1 VGVDVDV
8 GAGVGVTVGVAVG
21 GNIPAWHALSRKTR
35 AARINLR
42 NMGHPLEAIL
52 LLEKRPE
59 GF

>member
-1 VGVDVDV
+1 V
-8 GAGVGVTVGVAVG
+8 GAGVGVTVGVAAG